1 MFKKN
6 QKMKNLIELL
16 SEIIKLIR
24 SSPTKIPGKILL
36 VIRYLSFLLDILKQ
50 WLDKDNKNG
59 SQRRRLKFS

>member
-1 MFKKN
+1 
-6 QKMKNLIELL
+6 MKNLIELL

-50 WLDKDNKNG
+50 WFDKDNKNG